1 MSIPAIIA
9 ASLILGLIAGA
20 GINGDVILPVAAC
33 TAAVLFVNRKK
44 IAAQNIR
51 PVALDSQPDI
61 DPNANYHA
69 WPTLEKFA
77 HAVAGECYQHT
88 LEQLLRGDAGNT
100 AAVHMAYLIPEH
112 NNPYDSQAVR
122 IVVAGKTVARL
133 SPEESRSLRHRLVE
147 NQLADQ
153 ITMCGAKIV
162 ESEESGQYE
171 IRLDIE
177 PLAFY
182 ELPWMA
188 G

>member
-9 ASLILGLIAGA
+9 VSLILGVIAGA
-20 GINGDVILPVAAC
+20 GAGIGMILPVAAC
-33 TAAVLFVNRKK
+33 AAVVLFVNRKK
-44 IAAQNIR
+44 IAAQNAR
-51 PVALDSQPDI
+51 PAAIDSQPDI
-61 DPNANYHA
+61 APDADYHA
-69 WPTLEKFA
+69 WPMLEKFA
-77 HAVAGECYQHT
+77 HTVAGECYPHII
-88 LEQLLRGDAGNT
+88 EQLLREDAGNT
-100 AAVHMAYLIPEH
+100 AAVRTAYLIPED

-122 IVVAGKTVARL
+122 IVIGRKTVARL

-147 NQLADQ
+147 NQLTNQ
-153 ITMCGAKIV
+153 ITTCGVKIV